1 MSSPSASQ
9 PDAAGAAAV
18 QSLLGQACVGALPDW
33 LEKRRWFADK
43 GRGISG
49 MAIEDA
55 LIERV
60 GLDWLALIVARVAFS
75 DGGHARYLLP
85 LTLTESPGAADI
97 ITRAASGAVSGV
109 IVDATEKRWFGGW
122 LLDQFAGETEF
133 ARGAWLFVAHA
144 GVGTKIAAARN
155 SPTTSVRTEQSNSS
169 LRFGDLLIVKLFRRL
184 QPGVNPDEEVL
195 RALADVRFERV
206 PRYVGSICW
215 RPSDEATYAVALAQ
229 EFVAN
234 TGDGWTWMLQRLA
247 GVASEEFDP
256 GTDQFAAE
264 RLLGQRTGELH
275 VALGAVQDP
284 EFVPET
290 TSPAVID
297 EDARRTLSAI
307 EETILL
313 LQEQRRHLPR
323 PLMSRLPDAIA
334 GLRALAKRADGYRDE
349 LNTLRIRVHG
359 DYHLGQTL
367 RTLDEDWVII
377 DFEGEPARSLA
388 ERRQRASVLK
398 DVAGMLRSFAY
409 ARGVAERAAEA
420 SPAAGEASG
429 RLEVWES
436 GARRAFLDGYRQ
448 ALGAAAIPFV
458 PNDDE
463 AFARALAA
471 WELDKALYEVA
482 YEARN
487 RPDWLELPLRSL
499 LPDLIDQAA
508 DSAGGAPA

>member
-1 MSSPSASQ
+1 M
-9 PDAAGAAAV
+9 
-18 QSLLGQACVGALPDW
+18 
-33 LEKRRWFADK
+33 
-43 GRGISG
+43 
-49 MAIEDA
+49 
-55 LIERV
+55 
-60 GLDWLALIVARVAFS
+60 
-75 DGGHARYLLP
+75 
-85 LTLTESPGAADI
+85 
-97 ITRAASGAVSGV
+97 
-109 IVDATEKRWFGGW
+109 
-122 LLDQFAGETEF
+122 
-133 ARGAWLFVAHA
+133 
-144 GVGTKIAAARN
+144 
-155 SPTTSVRTEQSNSS
+155 
-169 LRFGDLLIVKLFRRL
+169 LR
-184 QPGVNPDEEVL
+184 
-195 RALADVRFERV
+195 
-206 PRYVGSICW
+206 
-215 RPSDEATYAVALAQ
+215 
-229 EFVAN
+229 
-234 TGDGWTWMLQRLA
+234 RLA
-247 GVASEEFDP
+247 GVASGEFDP

-313 LQEQRRHLPR
+313 LQDRRRHLPG

-334 GLRALAKRADGYRDE
+334 GLRALATRADGYRAE

-377 DFEGEPARSLA
+377 DFEGEPARSLE

-409 ARGVAERAAEA
+409 ARGAAERAAET
-420 SPAAGEASG
+420 SPVSHREVRAH
-429 RLEVWES
+429 LDVWEA
-436 GARRAFLDGYRQ
+436 GARRAFLEGYRQ
-448 ALGAAAIPFV
+448 ALAAAEMRLV
-458 PNDDE
+458 PDDE
-463 AFARALAA
+463 GAFVRALTA